1 MHFRVCCVGFL
12 LTCRHGCAT
21 TMFSFRKHKLI
32 LMGAVF
38 GLWAFASLVMANSE
52 KGWTAQLGS
61 FHEEKNAERFVSRI
75 KKKGYTP
82 FVIKGENSKW
92 YKVRVGPYPSKEEAL
107 QVVRDLKKSQGISA
121 MVVLSKESPSG
132 SEDTGDSIDVVVSQF
147 LIWLKA
153 WEEGEVNAYLSFYSK
168 NFEDP
173 KKSRKEWASQRRS
186 ALSRNSEITIQV
198 SDIQMKQ
205 NDETIEMSFVQ
216 DFKSDRI
223 SDVGR
228 KELTW
233 KNEGKRWKIIKEI
246 WKPT

>member
-12 LTCRHGCAT
+12 LTCHHGCAT

-82 FVIKGENSKW
+82 FVVKGENSKW
-92 YKVRVGPYPSKEEAL
+92 YKVRVGPYPSKKEAL
-107 QVVRDLKKSQGISA
+107 QVVRDLKKNQGISA
-121 MVVLSKESPSG
+121 MVILSKEGPSD
-132 SEDTGDSIDVVVSQF
+132 SEDAGDSIDVVVSQF

-153 WEEGEVNAYLSFYSK
+153 WEGGEVNAYLSFYSK
-168 NFEDP
+168 NFKDP

>member
-1 MHFRVCCVGFL
+1 
-12 LTCRHGCAT
+12 
-21 TMFSFRKHKLI
+21 
-32 LMGAVF
+32 MGVVF

-82 FVIKGENSKW
+82 FVVKGENSQW
-92 YKVRVGPYPSKEEAL
+92 YKVRVGPYPSKEEARL
-107 QVVRDLKKSQGISA
+107 VVRDLKKNQGISA
-121 MVVLSKESPSG
+121 MVILSQEGPPD
-132 SEDTGDSIDVVVSQF
+132 SEGPEDSIDVVVSQF

-153 WEEGEVNAYLSFYSK
+153 WQGREVNAYLSFYSK
-168 NFEDP
+168 NFKDP
-173 KKSRKEWASQRRS
+173 KKSRKEWEMQRRS
-186 ALSRNSEITIQV
+186 ALSRNSSITIQV

-216 DFKSDRI
+216 DFKSDRV
-223 SDVGR
+223 SDIGM
-228 KELTW
+228 KELIW
-233 KNEGKRWKIIKEI
+233 KNEGNPWKIIKEI

>member
-1 MHFRVCCVGFL
+1 
-12 LTCRHGCAT
+12 
-21 TMFSFRKHKLI
+21 
-32 LMGAVF
+32 MGVVF

-82 FVIKGENSKW
+82 FVVKGENSQW
-92 YKVRVGPYPSKEEAL
+92 YKVRVGPYPSKEEAR
-107 QVVRDLKKSQGISA
+107 QVVRDLKKNQGISA
-121 MVVLSKESPSG
+121 MVILSQEGPPD
-132 SEDTGDSIDVVVSQF
+132 SEGPEDSIDVVVSQF

-153 WEEGEVNAYLSFYSK
+153 WQGREVNAYLSFYSN
-168 NFEDP
+168 NFKDP
-173 KKSRKEWASQRRS
+173 KISRKEWVSQRRF

-216 DFKSDRI
+216 DFKSDRV
-223 SDVGR
+223 SDIGR
-228 KELTW
+228 KELIW
-233 KNEGKRWKIIKEI
+233 KNEGNRWKIIKEI

>member
-1 MHFRVCCVGFL
+1 MFYNRLYRFL
-12 LTCRHGCAT
+12 LIAIMDDRAA
-21 TMFSFRKHKLI
+21 TMFSFHKHKSI
-32 LMGAVF
+32 LMGVVF

-82 FVIKGENSKW
+82 FVVKGENSQW
-92 YKVRVGPYPSKEEAL
+92 YKVRVGPYPSKEEAR
-107 QVVRDLKKSQGISA
+107 QVVRDLKKNQGISA
-121 MVVLSKESPSG
+121 MVILSQEGPPD
-132 SEDTGDSIDVVVSQF
+132 SEGPEDSIDVVVSQF

-153 WEEGEVNAYLSFYSK
+153 WQGREVNAYLSFYSK
-168 NFEDP
+168 NFKDP
-173 KKSRKEWASQRRS
+173 KKSRKEWEMQRRS
-186 ALSRNSEITIQV
+186 ALSRNSSITIQV

-216 DFKSDRI
+216 DFKSDRV
-223 SDVGR
+223 SDIGM
-228 KELTW
+228 KELIW
-233 KNEGKRWKIIKEI
+233 KNEGNRWKIIKEI